1 VNTPGPGRTFQRRS
15 DTVSVQAVNDTPTG
29 GSLPPRV
36 LGDRVVS
43 HLTELGVIAPIS
55 LIRVADL
62 IRGFANF
69 LETSG
74 VESSG
79 EITEAHVSAFVRS
92 LTRSKTEPSIAT
104 MHLRRTALRIFFR
117 EAKAF
122 GVISV
127 DLTTSLPL
135 PPRSYRDLRPM
146 TDREIERCRSFAEG
160 MKGEIRYAMAWAL
173 AEATARV
180 AELGSI
186 RAKDL
191 DLEECRVWIGG
202 SSNTDARWST
212 LTDWGVDQLQRVV
225 MSRLKPPPDCSLLMP
240 GTTSRASVHEF
251 VASTLRQA
259 GLAKTPGVRPNSIP
273 AWRGAAELANGASI
287 DEVAVLLGMR
297 SLDRA
302 ATFIGF
308 DWRAGQ

>member
-1 VNTPGPGRTFQRRS
+1 M
-15 DTVSVQAVNDTPTG
+15 SVQPVPDTASG
-29 GSLPPRV
+29 GSLPPRA

-43 HLTELGVIAPIS
+43 HLTELGVMAPIS

-62 IRGFANF
+62 IRGFANY
-69 LETSG
+69 LAASG

-79 EITEAHVSAFVRS
+79 DITEAHASAFVRS
-92 LTRSKTEPSIAT
+92 LTRTKTEPSLAT

-117 EAKAF
+117 EAKAL
-122 GVISV
+122 GVLSV
-127 DLTTSLPL
+127 DPTTTIPL
-135 PPRSYRDLRPM
+135 PPRSYRELRPLL
-146 TDREIERCRSFAEG
+146 DREIDRCRSFAEQ
-160 MKGEIRYAMAWAL
+160 MEGETRYAIAWAL

-180 AELGSI
+180 AELGAI

-191 DLEECRVWIGG
+191 DLVHGHVWIGG
-202 SSNTDARWST
+202 SMNTDARWSE
-212 LTDWGVDQLQRVV
+212 LTDWGVNQLQRVV
-225 MSRLKPPPDCSLLMP
+225 TSRSKPPPDRSLLMP
-240 GTTSRASVHEF
+240 GTTSRGSVHEF

-259 GLAKTPGVRPNSIP
+259 GLAKTSGVRPNSIP
-273 AWRGAAELANGASI
+273 AWRGATELANGASI

-308 DWRAGQ
+308 DWRAEL

>member
-1 VNTPGPGRTFQRRS
+1 M
-15 DTVSVQAVNDTPTG
+15 SVQPVTDAPNG

-43 HLTELGVIAPIS
+43 RLTEPGVMAPIS

-62 IRGFANF
+62 VRGFANF
-69 LETSG
+69 LDLSG

-79 EITEAHVSAFVRS
+79 NITEAHASAFVRS
-92 LTRSKTEPSIAT
+92 LTRSKSEPSVAT

-117 EAKAF
+117 EAKAL
-122 GVISV
+122 GVLSV
-127 DLTTSLPL
+127 DLTANVSLPA
-135 PPRSYRDLRPM
+135 RSYRDLRHL
-146 TDREIERCRSFAEG
+146 TDGEIERCRSFTEH
-160 MKGEIRYAMAWAL
+160 MKGETRYAVAWAL

-180 AELGSI
+180 AELGAI
-186 RAKDL
+186 RAIDL
-191 DLEECRVWIGG
+191 NVEERQVWIGG
-202 SSNTDARWST
+202 SSSTDARWST
-212 LTDWGVDQLQRVV
+212 FTDWGVDQLQRVV
-225 MSRLKPPPDCSLLMP
+225 MPRLMPAPDRSLLIP
-240 GTTSRASVHEF
+240 GTTSAASVHEL

-287 DEVAVLLGMR
+287 DEVAALLGMR

-302 ATFIGF
+302 ATFIGL
-308 DWRAGQ
+308 DWRAKQ

>member
-1 VNTPGPGRTFQRRS
+1 M
-15 DTVSVQAVNDTPTG
+15 TVQPVTDTPTR

-43 HLTELGVIAPIS
+43 HLTELGVMAPIS

-62 IRGFANF
+62 IRGFANY
-69 LETSG
+69 LVASR

-79 EITEAHVSAFVRS
+79 DITEAHASAFVHS
-92 LTRSKTEPSIAT
+92 LTRSKTEPSVAT

-117 EAKAF
+117 EAKAL
-122 GVISV
+122 GVVSV
-127 DLTTSLPL
+127 DLTTSVPL
-135 PPRSYRDLRPM
+135 PPRSYRALRPL
-146 TDREIERCRSFAEG
+146 TDGEIERCRSFAER
-160 MKGEIRYAMAWAL
+160 MKGETRYAMAWAL
-173 AEATARV
+173 AEASARV

-191 DLEECRVWIGG
+191 HLEEGQVWIGG
-202 SSNTDARWST
+202 SANTGARWST
-212 LTDWGVDQLQRVV
+212 LTDWGVDQLQRLV
-225 MSRLKPPPDCSLLMP
+225 MSRSKPPPDRSLLLH

-273 AWRGAAELANGASI
+273 AWRGATELANGASI

-308 DWRAGQ
+308 QWRAAV

>member
-1 VNTPGPGRTFQRRS
+1 M
-15 DTVSVQAVNDTPTG
+15 SVQLVTDAPNG
-29 GSLPPRV
+29 SSLPPLV

-43 HLTELGVIAPIS
+43 HLTELGVMAPIS

-62 IRGFANF
+62 IRGFATYLAAF
-69 LETSG
+69 G
-74 VESSG
+74 VESSSD
-79 EITEAHVSAFVRS
+79 ITEAHASDFVRS
-92 LTRSKTEPSIAT
+92 LTRSKTEPSVAT

-122 GVISV
+122 GVLSV
-127 DLTTSLPL
+127 DPATNIEL
-135 PPRSYRDLRPM
+135 PPRSYRDLRPL
-146 TDREIERCRSFAEG
+146 TDEEIDRCRSFAER
-160 MKGEIRYAMAWAL
+160 MRGETRYATAWAL

-180 AELGSI
+180 TELEAI
-186 RAKDL
+186 RAEDL
-191 DLEECRVWIGG
+191 DLEDGQVWIGG
-202 SSNTDARWST
+202 SSSTDARWST
-212 LTDWGVDQLQRVV
+212 LTDWGVHQLQRVV
-225 MSRLKPPPDCSLLMP
+225 MSRLKPAPDRSVLMP

-259 GLAKTPGVRPNSIP
+259 GLAKTPGVRPSSIP

-308 DWRAGQ
+308 EWRAAR